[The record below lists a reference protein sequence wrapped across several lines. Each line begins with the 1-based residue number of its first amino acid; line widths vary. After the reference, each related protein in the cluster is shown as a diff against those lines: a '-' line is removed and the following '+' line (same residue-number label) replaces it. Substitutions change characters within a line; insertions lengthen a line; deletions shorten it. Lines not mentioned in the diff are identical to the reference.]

1 MPGIDSEPADREPGM
16 VHLALQKRGLAGLGA
31 RLLAN
36 LQAFGERPLP
46 RNFGLDPVRLLLGRK
61 RSNRGLTCDCLTSPQ
76 PARLAPRQSEPL
88 LRPWLCPLR
97 RPLLR
102 ARVRG

>member
-31 RLLAN
+31 LLLAN

-46 RNFGLDPVRLLLGRK
+46 RNFGLDPVRLLLAATGHPPRPAVSNSLVRSRGGTNTIRK
-61 RSNRGLTCDCLTSPQ
+61 VCGSSDASCLTSV
-76 PARLAPRQSEPL
+76 
-88 LRPWLCPLR
+88 
-97 RPLLR
+97 R
-102 ARVRG
+102 ASFDT